1 MAERGGARSARTA
14 HTATAKRPPRAEPP
28 PEIPGRVARPL
39 FERSVASLDRLPH
52 ADRPEVAIAG
62 RSNVGKSSLLNTLA
76 LDRRLA
82 KTSGTPG
89 KTQMLNLYYFGA
101 LRVIDLPGYGFA
113 KAPDAA
119 KAAWSL
125 LVDRYL
131 ATRAA
136 LAAIVLVVDARH
148 PASPDDRRMLDW
160 VLARR
165 LPFLVA
171 ATKADKLGRG
181 ALAARLAGLA
191 AELGLARAGEPG
203 SRGGR
208 GALLAFSSV
217 DRTGR
222 RELLTFLKGFEP

>member
-1 MAERGGARSARTA
+1 
-14 HTATAKRPPRAEPP
+14 
-28 PEIPGRVARPL
+28 VARPR
-39 FERSVASLDRLPH
+39 FERSAASLDGLPP

-76 LDRRLA
+76 LERGLA

-89 KTQMLNLYYFGA
+89 KTQMLNLYLFGA
-101 LRVIDLPGYGFA
+101 LRVVDLPGYGFA

-131 ATRAA
+131 ATRAT

-148 PASPDDRRMLDW
+148 PASPDDRRMIDW
-160 VLARR
+160 VRARR
-165 LPFLVA
+165 LPFVVA

-181 ALAARLAGLA
+181 ALAASLAVIAGG
-191 AELGLARAGEPG
+191 LGLDRD
-203 SRGGR
+203 
-208 GALLAFSSV
+208 ALLAFSSV